1 MRFFGIGG
9 HVYINIDLIK
19 EIWTDEQKVF
29 LVDGTEYDMSQ
40 PLFDELLEIIK
51 PTILHT
57 SESEF

>member
-1 MRFFGIGG
+1 MRLFGIGG
-9 HVYINIDLIK
+9 HAYINIDLIK

-29 LVDGTEYDMSQ
+29 LIDGTEYNMCQ
-40 PLFDELLEIIK
+40 PLFYELLEIIK